1 MIEISSSSESGWSE
15 SEYNGDDDDDDEA
28 GREKLES
35 IPGSQDKPSL
45 GYKGSTSTLESVSAV
60 GFYH

>member
-15 SEYNGDDDDDDEA
+15 SEYNGDDDDDEA